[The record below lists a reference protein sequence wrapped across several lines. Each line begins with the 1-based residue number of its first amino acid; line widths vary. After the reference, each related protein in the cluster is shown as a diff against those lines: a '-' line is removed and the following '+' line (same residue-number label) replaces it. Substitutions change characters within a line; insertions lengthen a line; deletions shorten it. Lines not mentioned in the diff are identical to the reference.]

1 MFRVSQNKIIALADV
16 SRDIG
21 QIFFAA
27 VVIEPIISG
36 QTGFV
41 IFISGTI
48 LSIIFF
54 GLGIILPDIAIHY

>member
-1 MFRVSQNKIIALADV
+1 MFDVSQNKIIALASV
-16 SRDIG
+16 SGDIG

-27 VVIEPIISG
+27 VVIEPIVSG
-36 QTGFV
+36 GGNFW

-54 GLGIILPDIAIHY
+54 GISVVLPDFAVNY